1 MSDISSLHTRKLG
14 SEGGHDLEESLTAG
28 LKFETKLSPTNTQ
41 GLSNPAGGPGGQ
53 LDTTEGEG
61 AAASRGNWLVEE
73 LEPWEPAPTTHT
85 ADWQP
90 SCELC
95 SLQVF
100 IFSDAPDSFCGMIAG
115 WKTATFKGL
124 VKTLQVG
131 GLSSSLGRVVSRYLE
146 MFLYKPR
153 CLSSWGGQP
162 ELGQRPGRRRRGTPG
177 ERRL

>member
-1 MSDISSLHTRKLG
+1 MKQNYLPPTPKVFPILQGAPPGDQGDNYIPRRVRGLQPPGATGWWRSSSL
-14 SEGGHDLEESLTAG
+14 
-28 LKFETKLSPTNTQ
+28 
-41 GLSNPAGGPGGQ
+41 GGQ
-53 LDTTEGEG
+53 
-61 AAASRGNWLVEE
+61 
-73 LEPWEPAPTTHT
+73 PPTTHT

-115 WKTATFKGL
+115 WKTAVFKGL

-162 ELGQRPGRRRRGTPG
+162 ELGRRPGRRRRGTPG